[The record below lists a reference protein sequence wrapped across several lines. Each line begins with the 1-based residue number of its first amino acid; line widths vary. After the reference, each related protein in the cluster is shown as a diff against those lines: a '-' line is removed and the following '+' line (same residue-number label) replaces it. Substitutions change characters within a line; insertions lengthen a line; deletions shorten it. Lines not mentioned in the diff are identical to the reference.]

1 MSVRPSHVIVLYRPS
16 AEASA
21 ALTAASAL
29 ARDAGAR
36 LTVLTVALVE
46 SVDRPCCDIRSS
58 YWNQVVQER
67 AADELRTAADVLGRE
82 PGVEFAVVRGSSIPD
97 VLTREAAERG
107 GDLIVVPRGS
117 FPRFQLR
124 TRRLRRKVQ
133 RLGSCR
139 VLELPAAR
147 AA

>member
-1 MSVRPSHVIVLYRPS
+1 MSVRPSHVIVLYRHS
-16 AEASA
+16 TGANA

-58 YWNQVVQER
+58 YWNQVLQAQ
-67 AADELRTAADVLGRE
+67 AADELETATEVLGHE
-82 PGVEFAVVRGSSIPD
+82 PGVQFAIVRGSSVPN
-97 VLTREAAERG
+97 VLAREAAERG

-117 FPRFQLR
+117 SPRLRLR
-124 TRRLRRKVQ
+124 TRRLRRKVR